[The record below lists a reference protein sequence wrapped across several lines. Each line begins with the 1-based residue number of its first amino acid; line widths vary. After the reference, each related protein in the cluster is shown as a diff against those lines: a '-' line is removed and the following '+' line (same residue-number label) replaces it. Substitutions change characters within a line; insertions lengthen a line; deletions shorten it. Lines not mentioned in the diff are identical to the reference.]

1 MNRCLC
7 AGYCYPCEM
16 GLYGAAS
23 LLNFYN
29 SWKGL
34 GKMAI
39 ERTLSIIK
47 PDATERN
54 LTGKINAM
62 FEETGLR
69 IIAQRRIR
77 LSREQAESFYEVHNE
92 RSFFNE
98 LVDYMISGPIVAQVL
113 EGSDAVAAHRK
124 IMGATNPA
132 QADVGTVRKEFA
144 LNVQENSVHGS
155 DSEENAKIEIDFFF
169 KSDEIVG

>member
-1 MNRCLC
+1 
-7 AGYCYPCEM
+7 
-16 GLYGAAS
+16 
-23 LLNFYN
+23 
-29 SWKGL
+29 
-34 GKMAI
+34 MAI

-77 LSREQAESFYEVHNE
+77 LSRDQAESFYEVHNE
-92 RSFFNE
+92 RSFFSE

-113 EGSDAVAAHRK
+113 EGNDAVTAHRK
-124 IMGATNPA
+124 IMGATNPS

-155 DSEENAKIEIDFFF
+155 DSVENAAKEISFFF
-169 KSDEIVG
+169 SDADIVG

>member
-1 MNRCLC
+1 
-7 AGYCYPCEM
+7 
-16 GLYGAAS
+16 
-23 LLNFYN
+23 
-29 SWKGL
+29 
-34 GKMAI
+34 MAI

-113 EGSDAVAAHRK
+113 EGNDAVAAHRK

-155 DSEENAKIEIDFFF
+155 DSAENATKEISFFF
-169 KSDEIVG
+169 SDADIVG

>member
-1 MNRCLC
+1 
-7 AGYCYPCEM
+7 
-16 GLYGAAS
+16 
-23 LLNFYN
+23 
-29 SWKGL
+29 
-34 GKMAI
+34 MAL

-92 RSFFNE
+92 RSFFGE
-98 LVDYMISGPIVAQVL
+98 LVDYMISAPVVAQVL
-113 EGSDAVAAHRK
+113 EGKDAVAAHRK
-124 IMGATNPA
+124 VMGATNPA
-132 QADVGTVRKEFA
+132 QAEEGTVRKEFA

-155 DSEENAKIEIDFFF
+155 DSVENAAKEISFFF
-169 KSDEIVG
+169 SDADIVG